1 MAVGDW
7 ENIMFL
13 TTQPCQK
20 LTGAASPIARP
31 PVVRV
36 ARRAVI
42 IANLALCALRMAEP
56 PTAKR
61 FVLSSERVQAGPYG
75 GSGRGCT
82 VAWDQ
87 DGEEKPKEETGQ
99 GSHVFP
105 SAALVACLGSIERR
119 KGRD

>member
-1 MAVGDW
+1 MIGKTIYLA
-7 ENIMFL
+7 
-13 TTQPCQK
+13 TKPCQK
-20 LTGAASPIARP
+20 LTGAVPTAR

-36 ARRAVI
+36 ARRVVI
-42 IANLALCALRMAEP
+42 IANLALCAITVEP

-61 FVLSSERVQAGPYG
+61 FVLSSERVKAGPYG
-75 GSGRGCT
+75 RSGRGCT